1 MTPIAGIARQFFEA
15 CEAGQ
20 GWDACK
26 AYCHPN
32 ATFSAQA
39 EPLADVKTLQQY
51 TEWMIRRR
59 EDQAHDENLARRMGD
74 ETGRLGL
81 IKTRCL

>member
-1 MTPIAGIARQFFEA
+1 MTPIAGIARQFFDA
-15 CEAGQ
+15 CEAGK

-39 EPLADVKTLQQY
+39 EPLTDVKTLQQY
-51 TEWMIRRR
+51 TDWMTAMQRRR
-59 EDQAHDENLARRMGD
+59 HASGNTAARSSWSNGYSD
-74 ETGRLGL
+74 
-81 IKTRCL
+81 